1 LSDTQRPRTRHW
13 TAPARDLLAGLDLA
27 LAGRAAALLA
37 VFAGL
42 AVGWWLYVPTHE
54 LLHVAGCVA
63 TGGTVERLDLDPMY
77 GASLLRRIFP
87 FVHPGSEYAGRL
99 SGFDTRGSDW
109 IYLATDLAPFVLA
122 LFPGYWALRRAA
134 RRGSG
139 FLFGASLP
147 FAFSPWLSL
156 TGDAYEIGSLA
167 AVQLPR
173 WEPLRGLLL
182 GDDVFLRYRALA
194 EVAGPAPWGGFALAI
209 AVGVAWAL
217 ATSALASWLATRLG
231 EPPLEM
237 APARRAVPDSRRSED
252 AA

>member
-1 LSDTQRPRTRHW
+1 LNDASAPRARHW
-13 TAPARDLLAGLDLA
+13 IAPARDLLAGLDLA
-27 LAGRAAALLA
+27 LAGRAAALVA

-42 AVGWWLYVPTHE
+42 AVGWWIYVPSHE

-63 TGGTVERLDLDPMY
+63 TGGAVDRLDLDAMY
-77 GASLLRRIFP
+77 GATLLQRVFP
-87 FVHPGSEYAGRL
+87 FVHAGSEYAGRL

-122 LFPGYWALRRAA
+122 LFPGLWALRRAA

-139 FLFGASLP
+139 FLFGLSLP
-147 FAFSPWLSL
+147 FAFAPWLSL

-167 AVQLPR
+167 TVQLSR
-173 WEPLRGLLL
+173 WSPLRGLLL

-194 EVAGPAPWGGFALAI
+194 DISGPAPWGGFALAI
-209 AVGVAWAL
+209 GLGVAWAL
-217 ATSALASWLATRLG
+217 ATTALASWLATRLG
-231 EPPLEM
+231 EPPLEAPPLRGAG
-237 APARRAVPDSRRSED
+237 APAGRSVD